1 MAPSAS
7 IDSIASLQ
15 LAAAVAS
22 PGEAH
27 APMGIEPEPGR
38 HASATE
44 EREATAPPRQGA
56 RFQGLAAVAAT
67 ALIAVWSALQISGT
81 SPATGIFP
89 GGLPVDERVAT
100 MAPASTTV
108 PAAAA
113 TSAPSP
119 AAVPGVEATSGAANA
134 ADATPVSSA
143 APRRTDGRRLRPARA
158 PDSDLPSVDGILIAG
173 NRRLAIV
180 GGEVVAAGD
189 IVGVRAVSRIE
200 RDGVVLREPSGREIY
215 VAIRPRRP
223 PTLGS

>member
-1 MAPSAS
+1 
-7 IDSIASLQ
+7 
-15 LAAAVAS
+15 
-22 PGEAH
+22 
-27 APMGIEPEPGR
+27 
-38 HASATE
+38 
-44 EREATAPPRQGA
+44 
-56 RFQGLAAVAAT
+56 
-67 ALIAVWSALQISGT
+67 
-81 SPATGIFP
+81 
-89 GGLPVDERVAT
+89 
-100 MAPASTTV
+100 
-108 PAAAA
+108 
-113 TSAPSP
+113 
-119 AAVPGVEATSGAANA
+119 VEATSGAANA